1 MNSTAAQR
9 RLVWRL
15 VGAVSVA
22 FAASMV
28 LTWLLHERM
37 VQKELRRL
45 VDNVFD
51 DVAVH
56 ITERVNGRMLRIA
69 AEVRDRI
76 LDMREETWWND
87 PDESSRRLRALAN
100 DLGVDEICVADADGN
115 LTHSARR
122 EEVGALNFRTD
133 KGQAHEFVVL
143 LDSETEFAQPLMPN
157 SLRGEMVKYVGVWLP
172 DGGFIQVGASEK
184 SVRNRSQPQDI
195 PPHQQYASY

>member
-1 MNSTAAQR
+1 MRTDGRR
-9 RLVWRL
+9 RLAWRL
-15 VGAVSVA
+15 VGAVATA

-28 LTWLLHERM
+28 LTWALHARM
-37 VQKELRRL
+37 TQVEMRRL

-56 ITERVNGRMLRIA
+56 IRERVDGRMVRIA
-69 AEVRDRI
+69 MEVRDRI
-76 LDMREETWWND
+76 YGMREQPWWND

-100 DLGVDEICVADADGN
+100 DLGVDEICVADAEGN

-143 LDSETEFAQPLMPN
+143 IDSETEFAQSLMPN

-172 DGGFIQVGASEK
+172 DGGFIQVRARRASAT
-184 SVRNRSQPQDI
+184 SRARPSL
-195 PPHQQYASY
+195 ALRTTGM